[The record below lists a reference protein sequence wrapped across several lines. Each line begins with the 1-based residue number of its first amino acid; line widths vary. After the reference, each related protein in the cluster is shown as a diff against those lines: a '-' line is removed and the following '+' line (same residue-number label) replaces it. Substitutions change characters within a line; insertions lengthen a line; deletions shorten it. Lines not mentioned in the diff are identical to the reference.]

1 MIIEI
6 GSAVASAAVAL
17 AAFFLSWRSDARAKV
32 LARTQMFL
40 ELRTRFLEVFQRLPP
55 FDKPSSS
62 YTPEEKLVVL
72 SYWHHAFDEWYVT
85 NRLSHKH
92 MKELWNEFYAPAVL
106 AGMRHQG
113 LRDVL
118 FNMIEEQEGFGE
130 YRRSFGEA
138 MKKLWDQARTVQT
151 PETTAEK
158 MRE

>member
-1 MIIEI
+1 VIIEI
-6 GSAVASAAVAL
+6 ASAIASAAVAL

-40 ELRTRFLEVFQRLPP
+40 ELRTRFLEIYQRLPP

-85 NRLSHKH
+85 NRLSQKH
-92 MKELWNEFYAPAVL
+92 MKELWDEFYAPSIL
-106 AGMRHQG
+106 AGMAHQG

-118 FNMIEEQEGFGE
+118 FNTYIKEQEGSGE
-130 YRRSFGEA
+130 FRRSFGKA
-138 MKKLWDQARTVQT
+138 LKKLWESRATRLDA
-151 PETTAEK
+151 
-158 MRE
+158 